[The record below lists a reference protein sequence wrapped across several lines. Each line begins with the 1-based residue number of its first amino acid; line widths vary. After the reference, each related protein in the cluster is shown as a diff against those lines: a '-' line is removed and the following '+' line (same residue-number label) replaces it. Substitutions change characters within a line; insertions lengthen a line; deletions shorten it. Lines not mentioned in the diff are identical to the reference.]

1 MSSPLAIAGVTAVLK
16 DHLNKGSTNI
26 DLDLASIGPFTVS
39 ALPPDRIQTGANEEN
54 RINLFLYQVTPNQG
68 WRNQGM
74 PSIGSNGERLSNPPL
89 ALDLHYMLTTYGKE
103 DLNAEVLWGYAME
116 LFHELV
122 LDRSDIRNSL
132 SLIPANPLKIAQIP
146 ADEDGRTA
154 IDLADQIERIKIIPN
169 YLSADELSR
178 LWTAMQARYRPTM
191 VYQVSTVLIQ
201 HNKPAKSPLPVLTR
215 GEKDRGIE
223 SQANLDKP
231 VPKAPTLT
239 ELKILAIQI
248 KPEDGSEI
256 EIERQTAELG
266 DVLEVRGVHL
276 NGEKITAEFRHRLL
290 FEEDSQGMR
299 TAKPNKVKV
308 TLPLTTPK
316 LRIVL
321 PAATDGTQV
330 KNWPAGQ
337 YTLSLSIERDGK
349 ILPLTNEMPFL
360 LAPRIS
366 AKPTISGS
374 GAEPKLTIKF
384 FPDIWK
390 QQLEDRRVDIH
401 VGGKPLSPEPVTTDT
416 VGELTIPLV
425 GVPASDAL
433 IPVTLR
439 VDGVTNELVRDR
451 TTPIPQFDPEQTISL
466 PT

>member
-1 MSSPLAIAGVTAVLK
+1 
-16 DHLNKGSTNI
+16 
-26 DLDLASIGPFTVS
+26 
-39 ALPPDRIQTGANEEN
+39 
-54 RINLFLYQVTPNQG
+54 
-68 WRNQGM
+68 
-74 PSIGSNGERLSNPPL
+74 
-89 ALDLHYMLTTYGKE
+89 
-103 DLNAEVLWGYAME
+103 
-116 LFHELV
+116 
-122 LDRSDIRNSL
+122 
-132 SLIPANPLKIAQIP
+132 
-146 ADEDGRTA
+146 
-154 IDLADQIERIKIIPN
+154 
-169 YLSADELSR
+169 
-178 LWTAMQARYRPTM
+178 M

-401 VGGKPLSPEPVTTDT
+401 DSTDQGSSRYGEVPGEGPRWGKHPGVVVNPVDPEFRGRMLVQVPDVWGPNVSSWAHPCVPWGGLTMGMYVVPPIGANVWVEFLNGDTERPIWTGFWWGSLADPPPSTKLSAT
-416 VGELTIPLV
+416 
-425 GVPASDAL
+425 
-433 IPVTLR
+433 
-439 VDGVTNELVRDR
+439 GVT
-451 TTPIPQFDPEQTISL
+451 PQLFMESIL
-466 PT
+466 KHEA